1 MVTASVGAEQRMK
14 DLGITLPPSPA
25 PLGAYVEAVQTGN
38 LLFLTGMLPVMD
50 GKAKY
55 VGRIGVDLDP
65 EDGRDAA
72 YIAFLNGLAVIREHL
87 GSLDKVGRIV
97 RLCVYIVADPDFRDH
112 PKLADGASEL
122 LEDIFGKERT
132 SSRMVMGIASL
143 PLGAPVAVELIVEA
157 LG

>member
-1 MVTASVGAEQRMK
+1 MSAEQRLK

-38 LLFLTGMLPVMD
+38 LLFLTGMLPVVD

-55 VGRIGVDLDP
+55 VGRIGVDLDL

-87 GSLDKVGRIV
+87 GSLDKVSRIIRISV
-97 RLCVYIVADPDFRDH
+97 QIVAEPNFRDH

-122 LEDIFGKERT
+122 LEKVFGKERT
-132 SSRMVMGIASL
+132 STRMVSGIVSL
-143 PLGAPVAVELIVEA
+143 PLGAPVAVELIVET
-157 LG
+157 LD